1 MFFLSRDNNDD
12 SFWISYADL
21 MTCLMIIFVFIAYIF
36 IINYKAVETTE
47 KSDKEI
53 VFQALLAQ
61 GINMDENGNIFIS
74 DDSKE
79 YVSFQQG
86 KSVLNEKDQK
96 LLDGFI
102 PKLIYG
108 IYYNEEA
115 KKIVKEIRIEGYSS
129 TEWKKNSTAEEKY
142 IKNMELS
149 QQRTMTVVNS
159 FFNNKILQKNFQQDK
174 EMLKWVLQHLTANGF
189 SSSNIVKDEKGKED
203 RKKSRRVT
211 FSILYKKPEQIL
223 K

>member
-1 MFFLSRDNNDD
+1 MFFSSKNTNDD
-12 SFWISYADL
+12 SFWISYADV

-36 IINYKAVETTE
+36 IINYKSIETTE
-47 KSDKEI
+47 KNDKEI
-53 VFQALLAQ
+53 VFQALFEQ
-61 GINMDENGNIFIS
+61 GINMDDNGNVFVS

-79 YVSFQQG
+79 FVYFQQG
-86 KSVLNEKDQK
+86 KSILSEKDQK
-96 LLDGFI
+96 LLDSFI

-159 FFNNKILQKNFQQDK
+159 FFNNKTLKEEFKKDE
-174 EMLKWVLQHLTANGF
+174 EMLKWILQHLTANGF
-189 SSSNIVKDEKGKED
+189 SSSNIIKDETGQED
-203 RKKSRRVT
+203 KAKSRRIT
-211 FSILYKKPEQIL
+211 FSILYKKPEPIL